1 MKHWVS
7 LFVYEFHNKH
17 QIQDYMKCEEHL
29 VQTWESNECVCQMCY
44 QHANLLC
51 PNLGSKCEK
60 DVKHFLCTPSIIK
73 TSYTSQ
79 QHLYLHFN
87 LIFIITS

>member
-29 VQTWESNECVCQMCY
+29 VQIWESNECVCQMCY

-51 PNLGSKCEK
+51 LNLGSKCEK
-60 DVKHFLCTPSIIK
+60 DVSTFFAHLPLKHHI
-73 TSYTSQ
+73 
-79 QHLYLHFN
+79 LHSN
-87 LIFIITS
+87 ICIFILTLFS